1 MALAGSFRRN
11 RSVHRL
17 AAVRAKPGAAASRR
31 AHRRRR
37 GALER
42 LEKSLMTFERTW
54 VLAVAW
60 LPLVWMLLEWRR
72 TTRRFG
78 LALKALSFVAI
89 LLALAEPR
97 LNVFETKVAVAVL
110 VDTSA
115 SVTPADLEHASRI
128 ASNLA
133 SERGRHWMRVI
144 PFARSTRPLGRNED
158 QKPWKFL
165 PTAGENGR
173 ATDLE
178 AAIREAAA
186 ALPDGMVPR
195 IVLISDGKQNKGSAA
210 RAAWQVQQLGIP
222 IDTYALAGRPQPA
235 MRLESISLPS
245 IAFTGEQFPIDAV
258 ISTPKAGPGE
268 VELAAEG
275 RTLGKSQVQLAAGE
289 NSLRLHASLNT
300 PGALDLAISVRGE
313 SAGQGEVHFDQAVTL
328 RRPRVLYVS
337 GDAPGANS
345 HLSSTMEAAQF
356 SVDRAEAF
364 SAGNLADYQLI
375 IFDNWDLESIPAARK
390 AELETYVKQGGGL
403 LVIGGER
410 NVYVEDKAKIE
421 DPLDRTLPA
430 KLAPPRSP
438 EGTAVVLIID
448 KSSSMEGR
456 KIELARLAAIGVV
469 DNLRPIDL
477 VGVLI
482 FDNSFQWAVPLR
494 RAEDRAMIKRLIA
507 GIVPDGG
514 TQIAPALAEAYRRI
528 LPARA
533 TFKHIVLL
541 TDGISEEGD
550 SLDLSKEAAAQH
562 VTISTVGLGQDV
574 NRAYL
579 EKVANLADGKAYFL
593 NEPAGLEQILL
604 KDVMEHT
611 GSTAVEKSLRAVV
624 EKNVE
629 ILDGVGIESAP
640 ALKGYVRF
648 VAKPSA
654 DTILRVDPKD
664 PLLVR
669 WQYGLGRAVVFTSDA
684 KSRWAADWVGW
695 KGFDR
700 LWTNVFRDLLP
711 HSEAGEAK
719 VDYDSASGDLVVN
732 YQLGRDMNAPDKLPA
747 IYIFGPGGFRHPL
760 PVAEVAD
767 RSYRGRIHIGQL
779 QGLFRIR
786 PLEESRAFP
795 EVGYYRQ
802 EQELLDYGSNPFLL
816 RSIAEFTGGR
826 FNPQPRQVF
835 DAAGR
840 SQPSSLRLW
849 PELLVLALLLNLAE
863 LIMRKGR
870 AVLDSLLSRPGE
882 AAA

>member
-1 MALAGSFRRN
+1 
-11 RSVHRL
+11 
-17 AAVRAKPGAAASRR
+17 
-31 AHRRRR
+31 
-37 GALER
+37 
-42 LEKSLMTFERTW
+42 MTFERSW
-54 VLAVAW
+54 VLAAAA

-78 LALKALSFVAI
+78 LALKALCFAAI
-89 LLALAEPR
+89 LVALAEPR

-115 SVTPADLEHASRI
+115 SVTPADLERASRL
-128 ASNLA
+128 AAQLA

-144 PFARSTRPLGRNED
+144 PFARSTRPLSRNED

-186 ALPDGMVPR
+186 ALPAGMVPR
-195 IVLISDGKQNKGSAA
+195 IVLISDGRQNKGSVA
-210 RAAWQVQQLGIP
+210 RAAWQAQQLGIP
-222 IDTYALAGRPQPA
+222 IDTYPLAGRPQPA
-235 MRLESISLPS
+235 MRLESVSLPS
-245 IAFTGEQFPIDAV
+245 IAFTGEPFPIDAV
-258 ISTPKAGPGE
+258 VSTPKAGPAE

-345 HLSSTMEAAQF
+345 HLSSTLESAQF

-494 RAEDRAMIKRLIA
+494 RAEDRTLIKRLIS
-507 GIVPDGG
+507 GITPDGG
-514 TQIAPALAEAYRRI
+514 TQIAPALNEAYRKI
-528 LPARA
+528 QPTNAA
-533 TFKHIVLL
+533 YKHIVLL

-550 SLDLSKEAAAQH
+550 SLDLSREAQAKR

-579 EKVANLADGKAYFL
+579 EKIAAYAKGKSYFL
-593 NEPAGLEQILL
+593 NDPGGLEQLLL
-604 KDVMEHT
+604 KDVKEHT
-611 GSTAVEKSLRAVV
+611 GTTAIEKAIRAEVRHPS
-624 EKNVE
+624 EL
-629 ILDGVGIESAP
+629 LDQVDMASAP
-640 ALKGYVRF
+640 ALAGYVRF
-648 VAKPSA
+648 EMKPTG
-654 DTILRVDPKD
+654 DDVLEVDGGQGKD
-664 PLLVR
+664 PLLSE
-669 WQYGLGRAVVFTSDA
+669 WQYGLGRAAVFASDA
-684 KSRWAADWVGW
+684 KTRWAADWVSW
-695 KGFDR
+695 QGFDR

-711 HSEAGEAK
+711 RSTANEASAR
-719 VDYDSASGDLVVN
+719 YDSAN
-732 YQLGRDMNAPDKLPA
+732 
-747 IYIFGPGGFRHPL
+747 
-760 PVAEVAD
+760 E
-767 RSYRGRIHIGQL
+767 
-779 QGLFRIR
+779 
-786 PLEESRAFP
+786 
-795 EVGYYRQ
+795 
-802 EQELLDYGSNPFLL
+802 
-816 RSIAEFTGGR
+816 
-826 FNPQPRQVF
+826 
-835 DAAGR
+835 
-840 SQPSSLRLW
+840 
-849 PELLVLALLLNLAE
+849 
-863 LIMRKGR
+863 
-870 AVLDSLLSRPGE
+870 
-882 AAA
+882 